1 MELILY
7 EMSYSLSEDRN
18 RCKIGSKTGSG
29 MAGSGQIGNWSENGQ
44 ITR

>member
-1 MELILY
+1 MELILF
-7 EMSYSLSEDRN
+7 ERSSFLSEERN
-18 RCKIGSKTGSG
+18 RCKIGSKTGSR